1 MPQLTGG
8 GKNRYLVWTV
18 TAAVF
23 YKTKHSIPFGNLNKQ
38 KTMKNKP
45 IILTMFLIMVGLSA
59 CQHENRHLGE
69 AETCLRQGVE
79 QIADKQTEAAAQSLN
94 QGLFAISLCNADEPE
109 VQRLKA
115 QIEDN
120 LGFTYWK
127 HDLFEEALPL
137 HEDAALLAR
146 KLNDSSLLMNALRNC
161 GRTAASLDNIDA
173 AQDYYEEALPIA
185 KALNDSI
192 KEADIL
198 LDYSLDVLMEKE
210 DYEVAIK
217 RVNQAL
223 DKGAAADICH
233 LTLGLAHYYLEHD
246 SLAIVHL
253 GEATQ
258 SATAGIRMSAYQT
271 LYYLH
276 QFAGDYPKALEYHEL
291 FNENMMQADR
301 EHRSEQVQR
310 IKAEYDLQMQKNN
323 LQAEQKLKSL
333 YLYLI
338 VGGLLVALAVVLLL
352 LRQKTLSA
360 KLKAEEMKN
369 QLETEL
375 KKNKV
380 YVTALALTEQITA
393 STLDFDLKE
402 SEWDDFVQLI
412 DRVYG
417 DFTKRL
423 MVQYPT
429 LTKSDLQICCLTKQ
443 GFSNQVISILMN
455 LQTNSYARRKSRIK
469 QEKMNGLEDER
480 SFEEI
485 VNGI

>member
-1 MPQLTGG
+1 MAGLTACHHEAH
-8 GKNRYLVWTV
+8 YL
-18 TAAVF
+18 
-23 YKTKHSIPFGNLNKQ
+23 K
-38 KTMKNKP
+38 
-45 IILTMFLIMVGLSA
+45 
-59 CQHENRHLGE
+59 E
-69 AETCLRQGVE
+69 AETLYQQGLE
-79 QIADKQTEAAAQSLN
+79 QRAAKQSEAAAESFSQAL
-94 QGLFAISLCNADEPE
+94 LALEPCKPDKPE
-109 VQRLKA
+109 TKQLKG

-120 LGFTYWK
+120 LGFCYWK
-127 HDLFEEALPL
+127 HELFSEALLL
-137 HEDAALLAR
+137 HEDAAKIAR
-146 KLNDSSLLMNALRNC
+146 ELGDSTLLMNALRNC
-161 GRTAASLDNIDA
+161 GRAAASLGDINAAEQHYDN
-173 AQDYYEEALPIA
+173 ALVLS
-185 KALNDSI
+185 KALNN
-192 KEADIL
+192 KTMQNEIL
-198 LDYSLDVLMEKE
+198 LESSRDVLLVTE
-210 DYEVAIK
+210 DFKQVIE

-223 DKGAAADICH
+223 AEGASGDGP
-233 LTLGLAHYYLEHD
+233 LTLGLAYYYLEQD

-253 GEATQ
+253 TEATRNEM
-258 SATAGIRMSAYQT
+258 AGVRMSAYQA
-271 LYYLH
+271 LCYLH
-276 QFAGDYPKALEYHEL
+276 QMQGDYAQALECHEL
-291 FNENMMQADR
+291 FNENMMQADH

-323 LQAEQKLKSL
+323 LEAEQKLRSL

-338 VGGLLVALAVVLLL
+338 LGGLVVALAVVLLL
-352 LRQKTLSA
+352 LRQKTLNA

-369 QLETEL
+369 QLETAL

-402 SEWDDFVQLI
+402 TEWDDFVTLI
-412 DRVYG
+412 DKVYS

-423 MVQYPT
+423 MDKYPT

-485 VNGI
+485 INGI